1 MEGVKNV
8 LWLIVEEAEC
18 HTDEDVGKQEAHR
31 SYYET
36 SCVYTWK
43 QLAAYQ
49 RALSVTKHPNLYR

>member
-31 SYYET
+31 SYNET
-36 SCVYTWK
+36 E
-43 QLAAYQ
+43 AAFTHGNNWQ
-49 RALSVTKHPNLYR
+49 PTRGP